1 MDEITSQLANET
13 IKDYQK
19 NSQYLFDNLV
29 STVSETIQTY
39 LKKQVN
45 FQQSFITTTNDLIFK
60 VQEIYNKSII
70 RNKDTSCDFNIL
82 SLFHIGKTQHS
93 FLLAHFLNPNAE
105 HGQKHL
111 FLNVFLDLLKI
122 KRFSD
127 NENWIVTAE
136 KGRIDVLLKR
146 LQPHHSVVVIENK
159 SNYANDQ
166 NHQLYR
172 YWHKEIYKT
181 ICERHLPKDYILN
194 PPECYYQLL
203 YLAPEHWKIPSTN
216 TLTKPAE
223 WDNNLPNEIPLNTKH
238 LLFSDFVCQWL
249 KISLELLPKNNHRIE
264 EYVKQYIEYWN

>member
-1 MDEITSQLANET
+1 M
-13 IKDYQK
+13 
-19 NSQYLFDNLV
+19 
-29 STVSETIQTY
+29 
-39 LKKQVN
+39 
-45 FQQSFITTTNDLIFK
+45 
-60 VQEIYNKSII
+60 
-70 RNKDTSCDFNIL
+70 L
-82 SLFHIGKTQHS
+82 SLFHIGETQHS
-93 FLLAHFLNPNAE
+93 LLLAHFLNPNAE

-146 LQPHHSVVVIENK
+146 VQPEHSVVVIENK

-172 YWHKEIYKT
+172 YWHQEIYRT

-203 YLAPEHWKIPSTN
+203 YLSPEHWKIPSTN
-216 TLTKPAE
+216 TITKPAE
-223 WDNNLPNEIPLNTKH
+223 WNNDLPKEVPLNTKH
-238 LLFSDFVCQWL
+238 LLFSDFVCKWL
-249 KISLELLPKNNHRIE
+249 KMSLELLPKDNHRIR
-264 EYVKQYIEYWN
+264 EYVTQYIEYWN